1 MAERTQTNTQIR
13 NFYSDGYS
21 YLNTRFFNTNLSF
34 SFSPFLNKDANGRP
48 NYDTSKSI
56 STSVN
61 FEGAFA
67 LYDMA
72 QKLIANPSMTASVQV
87 PCNGATLTLER
98 RNANPSEVFFSI
110 NKNNENIQ
118 FKFASYPVNN
128 ANGVSVVE
136 AGLGAFMKTVEGYL
150 TGINA
155 DRHLDK
161 LTEDYAKLK
170 EGQSG
175 QQGGPQ
181 RGNFPQ
187 NNYQRNNWNGGNN
200 NYRKNNGGGNFQR
213 RNNNWNNNNNQNRNN
228 NQQSWETKPNTQ
240 NISTYQIQD

>member
-1 MAERTQTNTQIR
+1 
-13 NFYSDGYS
+13 
-21 YLNTRFFNTNLSF
+21 
-34 SFSPFLNKDANGRP
+34 
-48 NYDTSKSI
+48 
-56 STSVN
+56 
-61 FEGAFA
+61 
-67 LYDMA
+67 
-72 QKLIANPSMTASVQV
+72 
-87 PCNGATLTLER
+87 
-98 RNANPSEVFFSI
+98 
-110 NKNNENIQ
+110 
-118 FKFASYPVNN
+118 
-128 ANGVSVVE
+128 
-136 AGLGAFMKTVEGYL
+136 MKTVEGYL

-200 NYRKNNGGGNFQR
+200 NYRKNNNGGNFQR

-228 NQQSWETKPNTQ
+228 NQQSWETKQNTQ